1 MTGYYVWILIAI
13 IIVLSFVVGIILKK
27 QYQNGDVF
35 LNTTIIPRI
44 GQNRTNPLAT
54 TSINLEKIGST
65 NGVTIQHT
73 AFPVPT
79 EKPIQPVS
87 VPKEEA
93 VSVSLP
99 VVAPV
104 ENIPEDNS
112 TNIVPI
118 LIPVPKEEVKQE
130 VKKGITL
137 AKPEELLSFD
147 DEEVI

>member
-87 VPKEEA
+87 VPKEEP